1 MKFLYYFD
9 KVTAWLDFSW
19 LITREKPPKYD
30 TIYAHAD
37 TIYAHADTN
46 VENHKT
52 FPTSS

>member
-30 TIYAHAD
+30 AIA
-37 TIYAHADTN
+37 N

-52 FPTSS
+52 FLMSS

>member
-37 TIYAHADTN
+37 TN

>member
-30 TIYAHAD
+30 
-37 TIYAHADTN
+37 ADTN